1 MSHSFDAKTFTHLT
15 YCGHCKQLLWG
26 LVRQGLQCKECGY
39 ACHYRCKSYSSSCAK
54 SIPNRFLDDDT
65 NHNNDSIEQIYFR
78 TMQKRKKSIKKTRL
92 TLMTPDYIHQA
103 TESMIKHM
111 HEVLTSEKFQTILAN
126 AATNQDKPVTA
137 YLKKQPPLNPQNTT
151 KNFTRFVARVGPI
164 FSFRDRV
171 MLLLSWE
178 KPLDTWI
185 SLIVYCLMCL
195 YPKLLLFI
203 PQLFLMY
210 LILSNHSNSKKKKE
224 NGSIIKRSIRRDK
237 RIMNSSSSTPLPNTT
252 STSIANAKKE
262 GKRGIDSST
271 PASLPFPFS
280 LFQPG
285 SDDSPEYLRNLQNI
299 QNSMGEVSDAYDW
312 IVEQSSHIDWSSEQ
326 ETVHILQLLVAS
338 IFMTSIIAIFVP
350 LNMIFLSAGLF
361 VYASNTRFAKYI
373 MKELQP
379 YMVQSGKRYVKSWH
393 DWYKQSENILD
404 RELSTGEVSVF
415 ENQVWTSDLGYIHD
429 QQAPWSTWTGH
440 QSWTAKTQVK
450 PPKGHRWKQL
460 EWTIDMAGPWV
471 DSELGVEICVSVDK
485 FGWVYIDDPARLS
498 MPKTRRR
505 RWIRAYEKVKL
516 K

>member
-1 MSHSFDAKTFTHLT
+1 
-15 YCGHCKQLLWG
+15 
-26 LVRQGLQCKECGY
+26 
-39 ACHYRCKSYSSSCAK
+39 
-54 SIPNRFLDDDT
+54 
-65 NHNNDSIEQIYFR
+65 
-78 TMQKRKKSIKKTRL
+78 
-92 TLMTPDYIHQA
+92 
-103 TESMIKHM
+103 M

-185 SLIVYCLMCL
+185 SLIIYCLMCL

-224 NGSIIKRSIRRDK
+224 NG
-237 RIMNSSSSTPLPNTT
+237 
-252 STSIANAKKE
+252 
-262 GKRGIDSST
+262 SST

-338 IFMTSIIAIFVP
+338 IFMTCIVAIFVP

-379 YMVQSGKRYVKSWH
+379 YMIQSGKRYVKSWH
-393 DWYKQSENILD
+393 DWYKQSESILD
-404 RELSTGEVSVF
+404 RELSTGEVSIF

-440 QSWTAKTQVK
+440 QSWAAKTQVK

-460 EWTIDMAGPWV
+460 EWTIDKVGPWV

-485 FGWVYIDDPARLS
+485 FGWVYTDDPARLS

-505 RWIRAYEKVKL
+505 RWVRAYEKVKL